1 MVLLDLQND
10 FDTIDHNILYNKLKR
25 MGVRSTKWS
34 ESYLDNKCQL
44 VNIGKINSDSAV
56 VTCGVAQGSILGPL
70 LFLCYVNDMAISI
83 GPDCKLL
90 YADDSTIMFLTE
102 IQTKLQIN

>member
-10 FDTIDHNILYNKLKR
+10 FDTVVHDILYNKLKL
-25 MGVRSTKWS
+25 MGVRSAKWF
-34 ESYLDNKCQL
+34 ESYLDNRSQL
-44 VNIGKINSDSAV
+44 VNTGKTNSDSAV

-70 LFLCYVNDMAISI
+70 LFLCYVNDMAMSI
-83 GPDCKLL
+83 GPACKLL
-90 YADDSTIMFLTE
+90 YADDSTIMFLEE